1 VKQAGL
7 HQFQVASLVRDRA
20 LLLRCREA
28 ADRSL
33 ALGLSAA
40 QIEWLKREQARLKL
54 AEIS

>member
-7 HQFQVASLVRDRA
+7 PRFQVADLVRDRS

-28 ADRSL
+28 AERAL
-33 ALGLSAA
+33 AMGLSEA
-40 QIEWLKREQARLKL
+40 QTEWLKREQARLRL